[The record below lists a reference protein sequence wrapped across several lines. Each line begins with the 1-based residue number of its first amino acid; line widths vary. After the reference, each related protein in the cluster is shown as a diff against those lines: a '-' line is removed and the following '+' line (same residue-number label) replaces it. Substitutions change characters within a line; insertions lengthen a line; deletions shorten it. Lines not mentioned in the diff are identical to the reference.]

1 MLIILQR
8 NTMGYAGVQLILS
21 QVVVFLWRLMMQKLL
36 VREALIQLKEGVID
50 SNCEIDLV
58 L

>member
-1 MLIILQR
+1 
-8 NTMGYAGVQLILS
+8 MGYAGVQLILS